1 MLHAARS
8 AKGEPNLS
16 TPEQN
21 LQTGNATARAF
32 TLTSAFWFAAATSLG
47 MIGAGYLIAPDFLAN
62 VEYIHFGR
70 VRPMHINAVLFG
82 FVTPGLLA
90 AAFYYIP
97 RLLRTELFSHKLGV
111 FSAILWNVTVA
122 AGIIG
127 ISLGHTQGRE
137 YAELPW
143 PVDIMVVISFSLVVF
158 NILMTV
164 RRRKEPI
171 LYVSIWYVSAAVIL
185 TSITY
190 CLGNVIWKPDTGALV
205 GIPDAILLWFYGH
218 NIFGLLLTP
227 MGLGVAYYV
236 LPIATRSPLY
246 SHTLSLLGF
255 WSLIIV
261 YTHIGTHHLLQ
272 VPVPTWLKT
281 ISIVDSVA
289 MVIPVMI
296 VLINLW
302 YTVKGKLGEIHADI
316 GTKFVFTGTIYY
328 FFVNIQGSMMALPH
342 VQRITH
348 FNNWV
353 VGHAHIGVLGFA
365 GITALGGL
373 YFILPKISGKPL
385 YSKFLADVQYWLVLI
400 GVTGFAVVL
409 TIVGLIQGNAW
420 YNGETLYRTLPEIHL
435 YYILR
440 ASLGTLIMVGAYIGL
455 YNVIRTLYF
464 NRGVSA

>member
-1 MLHAARS
+1 M
-8 AKGEPNLS
+8 GEPNLS
-16 TPEQN
+16 TEVTENVPSN
-21 LQTGNATARAF
+21 NPTAKAF

-62 VEYIHFGR
+62 IEYVHFGR

-111 FSAILWNVTVA
+111 FSAIFWNITVA
-122 AGIIG
+122 SGLVG
-127 ISLGHTQGRE
+127 ISLGYTQGRE

-164 RRRKEPI
+164 RQREERI
-171 LYVSIWYVSAAVIL
+171 LYVSIWYTTAAVVL

-246 SHTLSLLGF
+246 SHSLSLLGF

-281 ISIVDSVA
+281 ISIVDSIA

-302 YTVKGKLGEIHADI
+302 YTIKGKLGEIHADI
-316 GTKFVFTGTIYY
+316 GAKFVLTGTIYY

-373 YFILPKISGKPL
+373 YFILPKITGKPL

-400 GVTGFAVVL
+400 GVTGFAIVL
-409 TIVGLIQGNAW
+409 TIAGLIQGNAW
-420 YNGETLYRTLPEIHL
+420 YNGETLYRTLPMIQP

-440 ASLGTLIMVGAYIGL
+440 ASLGAFIMIGAYIGL
-455 YNVIRTLYF
+455 YNVIRSLFF
-464 NRGVSA
+464 NRGAAT

>member
-1 MLHAARS
+1 V
-8 AKGEPNLS
+8 S
-16 TPEQN
+16 TPDQN
-21 LQTGNATARAF
+21 PEPSYATAKAF
-32 TLTSAFWFAAATSLG
+32 MLTSAFWFAAATSFG
-47 MIGAGYLIAPDFLAN
+47 MIGAGYLIAPDFMAN
-62 VEYIHFGR
+62 IEYIHFGR
-70 VRPMHINAVLFG
+70 ARPMHINAVLFG

-90 AAFYYIP
+90 AAFYYFSK
-97 RLLRTELFSHKLGV
+97 LLRTELFSEKLGV
-111 FSAILWNVTVA
+111 VTAVFWNITVA
-122 AGIIG
+122 AGMVG
-127 ISLGHTQGRE
+127 IATGHTQGRE

-143 PVDIMVVISFSLVVF
+143 SVDIRVVISFSLVVF
-158 NILMTV
+158 NILGTI
-164 RRRKEPI
+164 RKRQEPV
-171 LYVSIWYVSAAVIL
+171 LFVSVWYATAAVVL
-185 TSITY
+185 TSLTY
-190 CLGNVIWKPDTGALV
+190 CLGNVIWKPDTGALL

-218 NIFGLLLTP
+218 NIFGLLLSP
-227 MGLGVAYYV
+227 MALAVAYYV

-246 SHTLSLLGF
+246 SHTLSLIGF

-302 YTVKGKLGEIHADI
+302 YTVKGKLGDIHADI
-316 GTKFVFTGTIYY
+316 GAKFVFTGTIFY

-365 GITALGGL
+365 GVTALGGM
-373 YFILPKISGKPL
+373 YFILPRITGRPL
-385 YSKFLADVQYWLVLI
+385 YSKFLADVQYWLLLI
-400 GVTGFAVVL
+400 GITGFAVVL
-409 TIVGLIQGNAW
+409 TTAGLIQGNAW
-420 YNGETLYRTLPEIHL
+420 YNGETLYRTLPEIQP

-440 ASLGTLIMVGAYIGL
+440 ASLGTMIMISAYLGL
-455 YNVIRTLYF
+455 YNMIRSLYF
-464 NRGVSA
+464 NRGAAT

>member
-1 MLHAARS
+1 ME
-8 AKGEPNLS
+8 EPNLS

-21 LQTGNATARAF
+21 LQTSNPTAKAF
-32 TLTSAFWFAAATSLG
+32 TLTSALWFAGATTLG
-47 MIGAGYLIAPDFLAN
+47 MIAAGYLIAPDFLAN
-62 VEYIHFGR
+62 VEFIHFGR
-70 VRPMHINAVLFG
+70 VRPMHVNAVLFG

-90 AAFYYIP
+90 AAFYYFP
-97 RLLRTELFSHKLGV
+97 TLLRTELFSHKLGV
-111 FSAILWNVTVA
+111 FSAIFWNITVA
-122 AGIIG
+122 TGLIG
-127 ISLGHTQGRE
+127 IATGHTQGRE
-137 YAELPW
+137 YAELAW
-143 PVDIMVVISFSLVVF
+143 PVDIMVVISFAMVVF
-158 NILMTV
+158 NILMTI
-164 RRRKEPI
+164 RQRKESI
-171 LYVSIWYVSAAVIL
+171 LFVSIWYTTAAMVL

-190 CLGNVIWKPDTGALV
+190 CLGNVIWKPDTGALT

-227 MGLGVAYYV
+227 MALGIAYYA

-246 SHTLSLLGF
+246 SHTLSLVGF

-281 ISIVDSVA
+281 ISIVDSIA

-296 VLINLW
+296 VLINIW

-316 GTKFVFTGTIYY
+316 GAKFIFTGTIFY

-365 GITALGGL
+365 GVTALGGL
-373 YFILPKISGKPL
+373 YFILPRITGKPL
-385 YSKFLADVQYWLVLI
+385 YSRFLADVQYWLVLI

-409 TIVGLIQGNAW
+409 TTVGLIQGNAW
-420 YNGETLYRTLPEIHL
+420 YNGETLYRTLPEIQP

-440 ASLGTLIMVGAYIGL
+440 ASLGTFIMIGAYLGL
-455 YNVIRTLYF
+455 YNMVRSLYF
-464 NRGVSA
+464 NRGATT

>member
-1 MLHAARS
+1 
-8 AKGEPNLS
+8 LS
-16 TPEQN
+16 NQDHDLKTSY
-21 LQTGNATARAF
+21 ATAKAF
-32 TLTSAFWFAAATSLG
+32 TLTSAFWFAAATSFG
-47 MIGAGYLIAPDFLAN
+47 MIGAGYLIAPDFIAN
-62 VEYIHFGR
+62 IEFIHFGR
-70 VRPMHINAVLFG
+70 ARPMHINAVLFG

-97 RLLRTELFSHKLGV
+97 RLLRTELFSQKLGV
-111 FSAILWNVTVA
+111 FSAIFWNITVA

-127 ISLGHTQGRE
+127 ISTGHTQGRE

-143 PVDIMVVISFSLVVF
+143 TVDIMVVISFILVVF
-158 NILMTV
+158 NLLMTI
-164 RRRKEPI
+164 RRREEPI
-171 LYVSIWYVSAAVIL
+171 LYVSVWYVTAAVVL
-185 TSITY
+185 TSCTY
-190 CLGNVIWKPDTGALV
+190 CLGNVIWKPDTGALS

-227 MGLGVAYYV
+227 MSLGVAYYV

-246 SHTLSLLGF
+246 SHTLSLIGF

-289 MVIPVMI
+289 MVIPVMV

-316 GTKFVFTGTIYY
+316 GAKFIFTGTIYY

-365 GITALGGL
+365 GVTALGGL
-373 YFILPKISGKPL
+373 YFILPKITGKPL
-385 YSKFLADVQYWLVLI
+385 YSKFLADLQYWLVLI
-400 GVTGFAVVL
+400 GITGFAIVL
-409 TIVGLIQGNAW
+409 TVVGLIQGNAW
-420 YNGETLYRTLPEIHL
+420 YNGETLYRTLPEIQP
-435 YYILR
+435 YYVLR
-440 ASLGTLIMVGAYIGL
+440 ASLGVMIMIGAYVGL
-455 YNVIRTLYF
+455 YNVIRSLYF
-464 NRGVSA
+464 NRGAAT

>member
-1 MLHAARS
+1 LSEEMFESAATNPT
-8 AKGEPNLS
+8 AK
-16 TPEQN
+16 
-21 LQTGNATARAF
+21 AF
-32 TLTSAFWFAAATSLG
+32 TLTSALWFAGATTFG
-47 MIGAGYLIAPDFLAN
+47 MIAAGYLIAPDFLAN
-62 VEYIHFGR
+62 IEYIHFGR
-70 VRPMHINAVLFG
+70 VRPMHVNAVLFG

-90 AAFYYIP
+90 AAFYYFP
-97 RLLRTELFSHKLGV
+97 KLLRTELYSHKLGV
-111 FSAILWNVTVA
+111 FSAIFWNVTVA
-122 AGIIG
+122 TGLIG
-127 ISLGHTQGRE
+127 IALGHTQGRE
-137 YAELPW
+137 YAELAW
-143 PVDIMVVISFSLVVF
+143 PVDIMVVISFSMVVF
-158 NILMTV
+158 NILMTI
-164 RRRKEPI
+164 RQRKESI
-171 LYVSIWYVSAAVIL
+171 LFVAIWYTTAAMVL
-185 TSITY
+185 TSVTY
-190 CLGNVIWKPDTGALV
+190 CLGNVIWKPDTGALT

-227 MGLGVAYYV
+227 MALGIAYYA

-302 YTVKGKLGEIHADI
+302 YTVKGKLGDIHANI
-316 GTKFVFTGTIYY
+316 GAKFIFTGTIFY

-365 GITALGGL
+365 GVTALGGL
-373 YFILPKISGKPL
+373 YFILPRITGKPL
-385 YSKFLADVQYWLVLI
+385 YSRFLADVQYWLVLI
-400 GVTGFAVVL
+400 GITGFAVVL
-409 TIVGLIQGNAW
+409 TTVGLIQGNAW
-420 YNGETLYRTLPEIHL
+420 YNGETLYRTLPEIQP

-440 ASLGTLIMVGAYIGL
+440 ASLGTFIMIGAYLGL
-455 YNVIRTLYF
+455 YNVVRSLYF
-464 NRGVSA
+464 NRGATT

>member
-1 MLHAARS
+1 ME
-8 AKGEPNLS
+8 KPNLPPDITDDVAS
-16 TPEQN
+16 SNP
-21 LQTGNATARAF
+21 TAKAF

-47 MIGAGYLIAPDFLAN
+47 MIGAGYLIAPDFMAN
-62 VEYIHFGR
+62 IEYIHFGR

-90 AAFYYIP
+90 AAFYYFP
-97 RLLRTELFSHKLGV
+97 RLLRTELFSHKLGI
-111 FSAILWNVTVA
+111 FSAIFWNITVA
-122 AGIIG
+122 AGMIG
-127 ISLGHTQGRE
+127 ISLGYTQGRE

-143 PVDIMVVISFSLVVF
+143 PVDIMVVISFALVVF
-158 NILMTV
+158 NILMTI
-164 RRRKEPI
+164 RKRAERI
-171 LYVSIWYVSAAVIL
+171 LYVSIWYTTAAVVL

-236 LPIATRSPLY
+236 LPIATRSPLW
-246 SHTLSLLGF
+246 SHSLSLIGF

-302 YTVKGKLGEIHADI
+302 YTIKGKLGEIHADI
-316 GTKFVFTGTIYY
+316 GAKFVLTGTIWY

-365 GITALGGL
+365 GVTALGGL
-373 YFILPKISGKPL
+373 YFILPKITGKPL

-420 YNGETLYRTLPEIHL
+420 YNGEALYRTLPMIQP

-440 ASLGTLIMVGAYIGL
+440 ASLGLFIMLGAYIGL
-455 YNVIRTLYF
+455 YNIIRSLYF
-464 NRGVSA
+464 NRGAAT

>member
-1 MLHAARS
+1 M
-8 AKGEPNLS
+8 GEPNLS
-16 TPEQN
+16 IPEQN
-21 LQTGNATARAF
+21 LQTSNPTAKAF
-32 TLTSAFWFAAATSLG
+32 TLTSALWFAGATTLG
-47 MIGAGYLIAPDFLAN
+47 MIAAGYLIAPDFLAN
-62 VEYIHFGR
+62 IEYIHFGR

-90 AAFYYIP
+90 AAFYYFP
-97 RLLRTELFSHKLGV
+97 KLLRTELFSHKLGV
-111 FSAILWNVTVA
+111 FSAIFWNITVA
-122 AGIIG
+122 TGLIG
-127 ISLGHTQGRE
+127 IALGYTQGRE
-137 YAELPW
+137 YAELAW
-143 PVDIMVVISFSLVVF
+143 PVDIMVVISFAMVAF
-158 NILMTV
+158 NILMTI
-164 RRRKEPI
+164 RQRKESI
-171 LYVSIWYVSAAVIL
+171 LFVAIWYTTAAMVL

-190 CLGNVIWKPDTGALV
+190 CLGNVIWKPDTGALT

-227 MGLGVAYYV
+227 MALGIAYYA

-302 YTVKGKLGEIHADI
+302 YTVKGKLGDIHADI
-316 GTKFVFTGTIYY
+316 GAKFIFTGTIFY

-365 GITALGGL
+365 GVTALGGL
-373 YFILPKISGKPL
+373 YFILPRITGKPL
-385 YSKFLADVQYWLVLI
+385 YSRFLADVQYWLVLI

-409 TIVGLIQGNAW
+409 TTVGLIQGNAW
-420 YNGETLYRTLPEIHL
+420 YNGETLYRTLPEIQP

-440 ASLGTLIMVGAYIGL
+440 ASLGTFIMIGAYLGL
-455 YNVIRTLYF
+455 YNVVRSLYF
-464 NRGVSA
+464 NRGATT

>member
-1 MLHAARS
+1 LS
-8 AKGEPNLS
+8 AEV
-16 TPEQN
+16 TEE
-21 LQTGNATARAF
+21 ATIANPTAKAF
-32 TLTSAFWFAAATSLG
+32 TLTSALWFAAATSFG
-47 MIGAGYLIAPDFLAN
+47 MIGAGYLIAPDFAAN
-62 VEYIHFGR
+62 IEYVHFGR
-70 VRPMHINAVLFG
+70 IRPMHVNAVLFG

-97 RLLRTELFSHKLGV
+97 KLLRTRLFSHKLGIFTAV
-111 FSAILWNVTVA
+111 FWNVTVA

-127 ISLGHTQGRE
+127 ISLGRTQGRE

-143 PVDIMVVISFSLVVF
+143 AVDIMVVISFALVAF
-158 NILMTV
+158 NLLMTV
-164 RRRKEPI
+164 RQRKEPI
-171 LYVSIWYVSAAVIL
+171 LYVSVWYVMAAVIL
-185 TSITY
+185 TSCTY
-190 CLGNVIWKPDTGALV
+190 CIGNVIWKPDTGALV

-227 MGLGVAYYV
+227 MALGVAYYA

-281 ISIVDSVA
+281 ISVVDSVA
-289 MVIPVMI
+289 MVIPVMV

-302 YTVKGKLGEIHADI
+302 YTVRGKLGDIHADI
-316 GTKFVFTGTIYY
+316 GAKFIFTGTIYY

-365 GITALGGL
+365 GLTALGGL
-373 YFILPKISGKPL
+373 YFILPKITGKPL
-385 YSKFLADVQYWLVLI
+385 YSRFLADLQYWLVLI
-400 GVTGFAVVL
+400 GITGFAVVL
-409 TIVGLIQGNAW
+409 TTVGLIQGNAW
-420 YNGETLYRTLPEIHL
+420 YNGETLYRTLPEIQP

-440 ASLGTLIMVGAYIGL
+440 ASLGTFIMIGAYLGL

-464 NRGVSA
+464 NRGATT

>member
-1 MLHAARS
+1 MPEEATETVS
-8 AKGEPNLS
+8 A
-16 TPEQN
+16 
-21 LQTGNATARAF
+21 GNPTAKAF
-32 TLTSAFWFAAATSLG
+32 TLTSALWFAGATTLG
-47 MIGAGYLIAPDFLAN
+47 MIAAGYLIAPDFLAN
-62 VEYIHFGR
+62 IEYIHFGR
-70 VRPMHINAVLFG
+70 VRPMHVNAVLFG

-90 AAFYYIP
+90 AAFYYFP
-97 RLLRTELFSHKLGV
+97 KLLRTELFSHKLGV
-111 FSAILWNVTVA
+111 FSAIFWNITVA
-122 AGIIG
+122 TGLIG
-127 ISLGHTQGRE
+127 IALGYTQGRE
-137 YAELPW
+137 YAELAW
-143 PVDIMVVISFSLVVF
+143 PVDIMVVISFAMVVF
-158 NILMTV
+158 NILMTI
-164 RRRKEPI
+164 RQRKESI
-171 LYVSIWYVSAAVIL
+171 LFVAIWYTTAAMVL

-190 CLGNVIWKPDTGALV
+190 CLGNVIWKPDTGALT

-227 MGLGVAYYV
+227 MALGIAYYA

-246 SHTLSLLGF
+246 SHTLSLIGF

-302 YTVKGKLGEIHADI
+302 YTVKGKLGDIHADI
-316 GTKFVFTGTIYY
+316 GAKFIFTGTIFY

-365 GITALGGL
+365 GVTALGGL
-373 YFILPKISGKPL
+373 YFILPRITGKPL
-385 YSKFLADVQYWLVLI
+385 YSRFLADVQYWLVLI

-409 TIVGLIQGNAW
+409 TTVGLIQGNAW
-420 YNGETLYRTLPEIHL
+420 YNGETLYRTLPEIQP

-440 ASLGTLIMVGAYIGL
+440 ASLGTFIMIGAYLGL
-455 YNVIRTLYF
+455 YNVVRSLYF
-464 NRGVSA
+464 NRGATT

>member
-1 MLHAARS
+1 MSEEATENVS
-8 AKGEPNLS
+8 TENPTAK
-16 TPEQN
+16 
-21 LQTGNATARAF
+21 AF

-62 VEYIHFGR
+62 IEYIHFGR

-90 AAFYYIP
+90 AAFYYFP
-97 RLLRTELFSHKLGV
+97 KLLRTELFSHKLGV
-111 FSAILWNVTVA
+111 FSAVFWNITVA
-122 AGIIG
+122 AGVIG
-127 ISLGHTQGRE
+127 IALGHTQGRE
-137 YAELPW
+137 YAELAW
-143 PVDIMVVISFSLVVF
+143 PVDIMVVISFAMVVF

-164 RRRKEPI
+164 RRRQERI
-171 LYVSIWYVSAAVIL
+171 LFVSVWYTTAAVVL

-227 MGLGVAYYV
+227 MALGIAYYA

-281 ISIVDSVA
+281 ISIVDSIA

-296 VLINLW
+296 VLINIW

-316 GTKFVFTGTIYY
+316 GAKFIFTGTIFY

-365 GITALGGL
+365 GVTALGGL
-373 YFILPKISGKPL
+373 YFILPRITGKPL
-385 YSKFLADVQYWLVLI
+385 YSRFLADVQYWLVLI
-400 GVTGFAVVL
+400 GITGFAVVL
-409 TIVGLIQGNAW
+409 TTVGLIQGNAW
-420 YNGETLYRTLPEIHL
+420 YNGETLYRTLPEIQP

-440 ASLGTLIMVGAYIGL
+440 ASLGTFIMIGAYLGL
-455 YNVIRTLYF
+455 YNMIRSLYF
-464 NRGVSA
+464 NRGAAT

>member
-1 MLHAARS
+1 MQT
-8 AKGEPNLS
+8 AK
-16 TPEQN
+16 
-21 LQTGNATARAF
+21 AF
-32 TLTSAFWFAAATSLG
+32 MLTSAFWFAAATSFG
-47 MIGAGYLIAPDFLAN
+47 MIGAGYLIAPDFMAN
-62 VEYIHFGR
+62 IEYIHFGR
-70 VRPMHINAVLFG
+70 ARPMHINAVLFG

-90 AAFYYIP
+90 AAFYYFSK
-97 RLLRTELFSHKLGV
+97 LLRTELFSEKLGV
-111 FSAILWNVTVA
+111 VTAVFWNITVA
-122 AGIIG
+122 AGMVG
-127 ISLGHTQGRE
+127 IATGHTQGRE

-143 PVDIMVVISFSLVVF
+143 SVDIMVVISFSLVVF
-158 NILMTV
+158 NILGTI
-164 RRRKEPI
+164 RKRQEPV
-171 LYVSIWYVSAAVIL
+171 LFVSVWYATAAVVL
-185 TSITY
+185 TSLTY
-190 CLGNVIWKPDTGALV
+190 CLGNVIWKPDTGALL

-218 NIFGLLLTP
+218 NIFGLLLSP
-227 MGLGVAYYV
+227 MALAVAYYV

-246 SHTLSLLGF
+246 SHTLSLIGF

-302 YTVKGKLGEIHADI
+302 YTVKGKLGDIHADI
-316 GTKFVFTGTIYY
+316 GAKFVFTGTIFY

-365 GITALGGL
+365 GVTALGGM
-373 YFILPKISGKPL
+373 YFILPRITGRPL
-385 YSKFLADVQYWLVLI
+385 YSKFLADVQYWLLLI
-400 GVTGFAVVL
+400 GITGFAVVL
-409 TIVGLIQGNAW
+409 TTAGLIQGNAW
-420 YNGETLYRTLPEIHL
+420 YNGETLYRTLPEIQP

-440 ASLGTLIMVGAYIGL
+440 ASLGTMIMISAYLGL
-455 YNVIRTLYF
+455 YNMIRSLYF
-464 NRGVSA
+464 NRGAAT

>member
-1 MLHAARS
+1 LSEEAIENVS
-8 AKGEPNLS
+8 AENP
-16 TPEQN
+16 
-21 LQTGNATARAF
+21 TAKAF
-32 TLTSAFWFAAATSLG
+32 TLTSALWFAAATSLG

-62 VEYIHFGR
+62 IEYIHFGR

-90 AAFYYIP
+90 AAFYYFP
-97 RLLRTELFSHKLGV
+97 KLLRTELYSHKLGV
-111 FSAILWNVTVA
+111 FSAIFWNITVA
-122 AGIIG
+122 AGLIG
-127 ISLGHTQGRE
+127 IATGHTQGRE
-137 YAELPW
+137 YAELAW
-143 PVDIMVVISFSLVVF
+143 PVDIMVVISFAMVVF
-158 NILMTV
+158 NILMTI
-164 RRRKEPI
+164 RQRKESI
-171 LYVSIWYVSAAVIL
+171 LFVSIWYTTAAMVL

-227 MGLGVAYYV
+227 MGLGIAYYV

-316 GTKFVFTGTIYY
+316 GAKFVFTGTIFY

-365 GITALGGL
+365 GVTALGGL
-373 YFILPKISGKPL
+373 YFILPRITGKPL

-400 GVTGFAVVL
+400 GITGFLIVL
-409 TIVGLIQGNAW
+409 TTVGLIQGNAW
-420 YNGETLYRTLPEIHL
+420 YNGETLYRTLPEIQP

-440 ASLGTLIMVGAYIGL
+440 ASLGSFIMIGAYIGL
-455 YNVIRTLYF
+455 YNVVRSLYF
-464 NRGVSA
+464 NRGAST

>member
-1 MLHAARS
+1 LS
-8 AKGEPNLS
+8 EETIESTSPNPTAK
-16 TPEQN
+16 
-21 LQTGNATARAF
+21 AF
-32 TLTSAFWFAAATSLG
+32 TLTSAVWFAAATSFG

-62 VEYIHFGR
+62 IEFIHFGR
-70 VRPMHINAVLFG
+70 ARPMHVNAVLFG

-97 RLLRTELFSHKLGV
+97 RLLRTELYSHKLGV
-111 FSAILWNVTVA
+111 FSAIFWNVTVA
-122 AGIIG
+122 AGIVG
-127 ISLGHTQGRE
+127 IAAGFTQGRE
-137 YAELPW
+137 YAELAW
-143 PVDIMVVISFSLVVF
+143 PVDIMVVISFALVVV

-164 RRRKEPI
+164 RQRKESI
-171 LYVSIWYVSAAVIL
+171 LFVSIWYTSAAMVL

-190 CLGNVIWKPDTGALV
+190 CLGNVIWKPDTGALT
-205 GIPDAILLWFYGH
+205 GISDAILLWFYGH

-227 MGLGVAYYV
+227 MALALAYYV

-246 SHTLSLLGF
+246 SHTLSLIGF

-302 YTVKGKLGEIHADI
+302 YTVKGKLGEIHANI
-316 GTKFVFTGTIYY
+316 GAKFIFAGTIYY

-365 GITALGGL
+365 GISALGGL
-373 YFILPKISGKPL
+373 YFILPRITGKPL
-385 YSKFLADVQYWLVLI
+385 YSRFLADVQYWLVLI
-400 GVTGFAVVL
+400 GITGFAVVL
-409 TIVGLIQGNAW
+409 TTVGLIQGNAW
-420 YNGETLYRTLPEIHL
+420 YNGETLYRTLPEIQP

-440 ASLGTLIMVGAYIGL
+440 ASLGSLIMIGAYIGL
-455 YNVIRTLYF
+455 YNVVRSLYF
-464 NRGVSA
+464 NRGAST